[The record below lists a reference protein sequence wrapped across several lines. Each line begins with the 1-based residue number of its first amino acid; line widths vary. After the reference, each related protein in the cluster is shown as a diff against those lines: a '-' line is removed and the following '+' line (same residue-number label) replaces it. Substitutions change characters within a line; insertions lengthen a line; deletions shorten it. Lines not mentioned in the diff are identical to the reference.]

1 MEAIYDYFHYS
12 EEKIEE
18 KIVKKDKKYYLLSKK
33 TFSQLSEDHLAEFF
47 EMGKYYTYWGWID
60 LDGNLVF
67 PTKEQKDSKENEYSH
82 SNILPNI
89 YEYQALQSGWLKFF
103 IEKKT
108 PKKLEIYGYLPNDK
122 DRIVKGVE
130 NIINSI
136 VRGIKK
142 DVFGENINL
151 PDEISWFLRTLKGNK
166 KDRREIVKRDDT
178 LRRLRNSLK
187 EPSIIKKLYRN
198 IVDEEKIEEK
208 IVKKDKK
215 YFIFSKDGKKKLGGP
230 YTSKKKA
237 TKRLSQIE
245 FFKHL
250 NK

>member
-1 MEAIYDYFHYS
+1 M
-12 EEKIEE
+12 
-18 KIVKKDKKYYLLSKK
+18 
-33 TFSQLSEDHLAEFF
+33 
-47 EMGKYYTYWGWID
+47 
-60 LDGNLVF
+60 
-67 PTKEQKDSKENEYSH
+67 
-82 SNILPNI
+82 
-89 YEYQALQSGWLKFF
+89 KFF